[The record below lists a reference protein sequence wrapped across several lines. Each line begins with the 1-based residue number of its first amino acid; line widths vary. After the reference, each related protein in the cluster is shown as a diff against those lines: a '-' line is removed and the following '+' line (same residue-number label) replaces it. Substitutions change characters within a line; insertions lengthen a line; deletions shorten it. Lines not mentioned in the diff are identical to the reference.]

1 MTKFVKIVIAMEKKV
16 SLFYQRPQTEMFS
29 VRIED
34 VICGTGQGKLRYTNN
49 PGSAGDDIL
58 PEDIIDGGSF

>member
-1 MTKFVKIVIAMEKKV
+1 MEKKV
-16 SLFYQRPQTEMFS
+16 SLFYQRPDTEMFS